1 MRWNCDAG
9 TGSAE
14 TLIKVHTLKRY
25 ALVLTL
31 KRGVFKMD
39 YSSNDVSK
47 LKAEIGKLKQQ
58 RDTQA
63 ALNVE
68 LLRRI
73 DLLTDDVRA
82 LAAAVTAINSV
93 SVLKSS

>member
-1 MRWNCDAG
+1 
-9 TGSAE
+9 
-14 TLIKVHTLKRY
+14 
-25 ALVLTL
+25 
-31 KRGVFKMD
+31 MD